1 MRHGSH
7 RMPTGL
13 RFLRHTLAWP
23 CWGDPEFTFCDV
35 ERAIQQEIRKR
46 NYLARYELRAAEAV
60 RSGEMETLKRLE
72 AKYRTVAS
80 HQPDADS
87 APTIPSVSRA
97 RSSQDKN
104 ARASQPLLTT
114 TWIHLEIRR
123 QGDKLQWPNSKQK
136 VLLREFNY
144 NGVRIPDPAPQ
155 MSVEQVRDLL
165 TPQFP
170 EIATA
175 TLTGP
180 EDTGTTLRYTFSR
193 AIGSKG

>member
-1 MRHGSH
+1 M
-7 RMPTGL
+7 
-13 RFLRHTLAWP
+13 A
-23 CWGDPEFTFCDV
+23 
-35 ERAIQQEIRKR
+35 K
-46 NYLARYELRAAEAV
+46 
-60 RSGEMETLKRLE
+60 LE
-72 AKYRTVAS
+72 A
-80 HQPDADS
+80 Q
-87 APTIPSVSRA
+87 
-97 RSSQDKN
+97 
-104 ARASQPLLTT
+104 
-114 TWIHLEIRR
+114 
-123 QGDKLQWPNSKQK
+123 

-165 TPQFP
+165 TPQVP

>member
-1 MRHGSH
+1 M
-7 RMPTGL
+7 
-13 RFLRHTLAWP
+13 A
-23 CWGDPEFTFCDV
+23 
-35 ERAIQQEIRKR
+35 
-46 NYLARYELRAAEAV
+46 
-60 RSGEMETLKRLE
+60 
-72 AKYRTVAS
+72 
-80 HQPDADS
+80 
-87 APTIPSVSRA
+87 
-97 RSSQDKN
+97 
-104 ARASQPLLTT
+104 
-114 TWIHLEIRR
+114 
-123 QGDKLQWPNSKQK
+123 KLQAQ

-165 TPQFP
+165 TPSYP

>member
-1 MRHGSH
+1 M
-7 RMPTGL
+7 
-13 RFLRHTLAWP
+13 A
-23 CWGDPEFTFCDV
+23 
-35 ERAIQQEIRKR
+35 K
-46 NYLARYELRAAEAV
+46 
-60 RSGEMETLKRLE
+60 LE
-72 AKYRTVAS
+72 AQVM
-80 HQPDADS
+80 
-87 APTIPSVSRA
+87 
-97 RSSQDKN
+97 
-104 ARASQPLLTT
+104 
-114 TWIHLEIRR
+114 
-123 QGDKLQWPNSKQK
+123 
-136 VLLREFNY
+136 LREFNY